1 MQCAGE
7 EVKKANQ
14 SDFSE
19 AKHFAHIFK
28 SVAVPLCF
36 FHYIPVSLLPL
47 RYALPL
53 GNSPAGRRAAV
64 DGLLRKPPGQQPAA
78 FAFRLLGLNPPPLGG
93 RREPGPLPAA
103 RTAGPQRHRL
113 GGDAPGAAAAPAA
126 LPGPPLASHPTPP
139 HPPRAKRAFASLFS
153 TPHLCFWGGL
163 ALCEAGG
170 CRGCAPPLGAGARC
184 GMGGSGRAPASR
196 QHRLHC
202 PAENAQVW

>member
-36 FHYIPVSLLPL
+36 FHYNPVSLLPL

-126 LPGPPLASHPTPP
+126 LPGPPLASHPTHTPP
-139 HPPRAKRAFASLFS
+139 PPGQEG
-153 TPHLCFWGGL
+153 LCFPFQHPSSLLLGGFSPVRS
-163 ALCEAGG
+163 
-170 CRGCAPPLGAGARC
+170 RGLPRV
-184 GMGGSGRAPASR
+184 
-196 QHRLHC
+196 C
-202 PAENAQVW
+202 PAAGSWG